1 MRHVIFA
8 AIAALPLMAGTAFA
22 GNEQEYRADAQPI
35 VSSPAVSETNTEA
48 AYEAR
53 PVVVLS
59 ISRVATS
66 ETGNE
71 RPAEFNG
78 MPAFSGTSAF
88 AQK

>member
-1 MRHVIFA
+1 MRHVLFA

-22 GNEQEYRADAQPI
+22 GNEQEYRADAQPL
-35 VSSPAVSETNTEA
+35 VGAPAVNETNTEA
-48 AYEAR
+48 AFVPG
-53 PVVVLS
+53 PVVSLS
-59 ISRVATS
+59 ISRVATT

-78 MPAFSGTSAF
+78 MAASSGTSAF

>member
-1 MRHVIFA
+1 MRHVLFA

-22 GNEQEYRADAQPI
+22 GNEQEYRADAQPL
-35 VSSPAVSETNTEA
+35 VSAPAVTETSTDA

-78 MPAFSGTSAF
+78 MAASSGTSAL